1 VTTEPG
7 RRDYGSWLLGS
18 ADRNPR
24 SVLRRTT
31 ALMALGFAA
40 ANIAGA
46 AGVFVLVVFVLP
58 TPDVTDRVA
67 VWNLVA
73 VAITYLVMAT
83 VQGFVIRRVIR
94 RRVAWVLEQRPPTSK
109 EQRAALRVPVLVAN
123 LHLLDWALAVAG
135 FAAVNSTVSGGFAL
149 TVLLAGL
156 LGGVLTAGY
165 SYLLAEFTMRPLS
178 ARALAA
184 GPPPGRLLMPGVR
197 TRVLFAWFLG
207 SVVPVLGMLL
217 VALGSLAGPDVEP
230 TRFAVSVLSLGG
242 VVLVVGAMVLRLAAR
257 ATADPVRGLRA
268 AVERV
273 ERGELD
279 VEVPVYDTSDVG
291 QLQAGFNRMTAGLR
305 ERERLRDLF
314 GRHVGPEVVAVA
326 LEGELRL
333 GGEVREV
340 AVLMVDLVGST
351 TLAATRPP
359 EEVVDLLNRFFAVAV
374 EVAER
379 HGGLVNQ
386 LQGDAALV
394 VFGAPAGHP
403 EPAAAALRAGC
414 ELVQRLGSLPDLQA
428 GVGISFGP
436 VVAGNIGAEQ
446 RHAYTVIGDAV
457 NEAARLTEL
466 AKALPSCLAA
476 SGRAVA
482 EAGADDWVHQETV
495 LLRGR
500 TEPTEVMTPA

>member
-1 VTTEPG
+1 MITEPG
-7 RRDYGSWLLGS
+7 RAAYGSWLLGG
-18 ADRNPR
+18 AGVRPA
-24 SVLRRTT
+24 SVVRRTT

-40 ANIAGA
+40 ANIAGT

-58 TPDVTDRVA
+58 TPEVTDRVV

-73 VAITYLVMAT
+73 VAICYAVMAT
-83 VQGFVIRRVIR
+83 VQGLVIRRVIR
-94 RRVAWVLEQRPPTSK
+94 RRVAWVLEQRPPTGK
-109 EQRAALRVPVLVAN
+109 EQRATLRLPVLVAN

-135 FAAVNSTVSGGFAL
+135 FTAVNSIVSRGFAL
-149 TVLLAGL
+149 TVLLAGV

-165 SYLLAEFTMRPLS
+165 SYLLAEFALRPLS
-178 ARALAA
+178 ARALSA

-217 VALGSLAGPDVEP
+217 VAIGSLAGPDVEP

-242 VVLVVGAMVLRLAAR
+242 VVLVVGPVVLRLAAR

-273 ERGELD
+273 ERGDLD

-305 ERERLRDLF
+305 EREQLRDLF
-314 GRHVGPEVVAVA
+314 GRHVGPEVVEVA
-326 LEGELRL
+326 LAGELGL

-340 AVLMVDLVGST
+340 GVLMVDLVGST

-359 EEVVDLLNRFFAVAV
+359 EEVVELLNRFFAVV
-374 EVAER
+374 IEVADR
-379 HGGLVNQ
+379 HDGLVNQ

-394 VFGAPAGHP
+394 VFGAPTDHDDPAG
-403 EPAAAALRAGC
+403 AALRSAC
-414 ELVQRLGSLPDLQA
+414 ELVQRLGPLPGLQA
-428 GVGISFGP
+428 GVGVSFGA
-436 VVAGNIGAEQ
+436 VVAGNIGAER

-466 AKALPSCLAA
+466 AKALPSCVAA
-476 SGRAVA
+476 SGTAVA
-482 EAGADDWVHQETV
+482 RAGVPGWRAHDTV
-495 LLRGR
+495 VLRGR

>member
-1 VTTEPG
+1 MITDPG

-18 ADRNPR
+18 TDRQPR
-24 SVLRRTT
+24 SVVRRTT
-31 ALMALGFAA
+31 VLMALGFAT
-40 ANIAGA
+40 ANIGGA
-46 AGVFVLVVFVLP
+46 AGVFLLVAFVLP
-58 TPDVTDRVA
+58 TPDVADRVV

-73 VAITYLVMAT
+73 VAIAYVAMAT

-94 RRVAWVLEQRPPTSK
+94 RRVAWVLEQRPPSSK
-109 EQRAALRVPVLVAN
+109 EQRATLRVPVLVAN
-123 LHLLDWALAVAG
+123 LHLLDWGLAVAG
-135 FAAVNSTVSGGFAL
+135 FAAVNSVVSGGFAL
-149 TVLLAGL
+149 AVLLAGV

-178 ARALAA
+178 ARALAS

-230 TRFAVSVLSLGG
+230 TRFAVSVLALGG
-242 VVLVVGAMVLRLAAR
+242 IVLVVGPMVLRLAAR

-273 ERGELD
+273 EQGELD

-314 GRHVGPEVVAVA
+314 GRHVGPEVVEVA
-326 LEGELRL
+326 LAGGLRL

-351 TLAATRPP
+351 TLAATRPA
-359 EEVVDLLNRFFAVAV
+359 EEVVELLNRFFAVAV
-374 EVAER
+374 EVAEE

-394 VFGAPAGHP
+394 VFGAPTAHP
-403 EPAAAALRAGC
+403 DPAAAALRAACALVGRLTAVP
-414 ELVQRLGSLPDLQA
+414 ELKA
-428 GVGISFGP
+428 GVGVSFGP

-457 NEAARLTEL
+457 NEAARLTEV
-466 AKALPSCLAA
+466 AKALPRCIAA
-476 SGRAVA
+476 SSRVVDA
-482 EAGADDWVHQETV
+482 AGAEGWVRHDTV
-495 LLRGR
+495 VLRGR